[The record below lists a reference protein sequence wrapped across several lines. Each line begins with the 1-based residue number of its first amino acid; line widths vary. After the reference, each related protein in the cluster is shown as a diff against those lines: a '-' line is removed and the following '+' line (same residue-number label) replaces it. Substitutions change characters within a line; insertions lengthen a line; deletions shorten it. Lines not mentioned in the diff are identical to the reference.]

1 MKLICVNELSLNIAF
16 EKDRGTCTCNLYMGV
31 STPF

>member
-16 EKDRGTCTCNLYMGV
+16 EKDRGTYNLYMGV